1 MTEQRDN
8 RGLPLS
14 IKAGDKILIGDNITL
29 NFYKKAYRGTGNVFG
44 AGKLKVRIHAPLEV
58 KIIRVKNNIDKL
70 AMELGGRA

>member
-14 IKAGDKILIGDNITL
+14 IKAGDKIMIGEDITL
-29 NFYKKAYRGTGNVFG
+29 NFYKKAYRGTGSVFG
-44 AGKLKVRIHAPLEV
+44 QGKLKVRILAPQEI

-70 AMELGGRA
+70 AMTLGDST